1 MAALATQLVDA
12 PTAGLEQVLYRLQEK
27 RIALERVVLQYGE
40 APAGIKE
47 VFELCRGFERA
58 YTNFIN
64 ESPVA
69 SKIKEAFLGEKGLAG
84 KIKKLPMDKVYDV
97 KNVKS
102 ACRQADGYQMSLV
115 APEKGLRLVTTEAL
129 DFVTDPVN
137 TCVQEVYNLLVNA
150 AREAAEKAGT
160 FTEAALMGAMP
171 MYVPDFKNVVMPAI
185 VAALDEWKKESE
197 KMAHML
203 VDMEKSYVTA
213 GFFRHTTHHRYQR
226 IKQQEQMRAAM
237 QAKGP
242 GQPEQK
248 GPVAAVKQTAAK
260 FFPSFGPAAGAPA
273 AGATPPGTPAPN
285 GVPAD
290 DDSDDG
296 KSPPKTAGGAGVANV
311 ANADDFIAGYFDKY
325 VSDDSARFL
334 ESMKWQRR
342 FFVFSESQRVLY
354 YFKSPEDVSKPS
366 GLRGQVN
373 IAECIVEDL
382 DDKGNAR
389 PVGAG
394 PATLN
399 PLDKGQLMIRIRH
412 KDPRGVAVKDHNAII
427 MRAENI
433 DTKMTWLAKLRKAAE
448 PRRPGATAAA
458 GQAGAAPAAGA
469 PAAGGAAAAAG
480 GHGSAPST
488 TGPSVSASSTM
499 SAPSATAV
507 ASVGGFGGFAG
518 AMDEG
523 DLSWAKDAEPVLD
536 THLGEGSSAF
546 RADGVRDSEGHLLPA
561 PPQLLNP
568 LRLKERMGRAGGALT
583 GASTEARWDAL
594 LDQTASDMS
603 LYMGCIQD
611 TIIITVPKAI
621 VHCMIRKSEKNLLE
635 RLFTVIHHLTPTQL
649 ANLLKED
656 EPIIEKRKAARAA
669 LEDVKTAIFQL
680 QQVLERQNMA
690 APGDRKNVVQ
700 LQALVFAYA
709 GIKEK
714 LTPEQYKY
722 FDERFCGQ
730 YAPECVRFNWFIRPM
745 NQPPQLGG
753 PPRPGGP
760 PGPPGGVPPGP
771 GGPPGPGHPPGPP
784 GPGGQPGGPMP
795 GRPAPGGPMPSGQS
809 MSGMQRAPA
818 PGGPMPSGPSMSG
831 QSMSGLQRPPGAP
844 PGQPQRAPPPA
855 PGGAPTMGQPM
866 GQRRPP
872 PPPPGTR

>member
-1 MAALATQLVDA
+1 MAALGTQLVDA

-27 RIALERVVLQYGE
+27 RVALERVVLQYGE

-58 YTNFIN
+58 YTSFIN

-84 KIKKLPMDKVYDV
+84 KVKKLPMDKVYDL
-97 KNVKS
+97 KNVKA

-185 VAALDEWKKESE
+185 IAALDEWKKESE

-226 IKQQEQMRAAM
+226 IKQQDQMRAAM
-237 QAKGP
+237 QAKVP

-248 GPVAAVKQTAAK
+248 GAVGAVKQTAAK

-273 AGATPPGTPAPN
+273 AGTTPPGTPPPN

-296 KSPPKTAGGAGVANV
+296 KSPPKTGGAGM

-373 IAECIVEDL
+373 IAECLVEDL

-433 DTKMTWLAKLRKAAE
+433 DTKMTWLGKLRKAAD
-448 PRRPGATAAA
+448 PRRPAAGAPGAAAA
-458 GQAGAAPAAGA
+458 GQAGAAPAGGA
-469 PAAGGAAAAAG
+469 PAAGGAAAAGGGAG
-480 GHGSAPST
+480 A
-488 TGPSVSASSTM
+488 
-499 SAPSATAV
+499 APSATGPSASAISAVPPPSAAAV
-507 ASVGGFGGFAG
+507 AAVGGFGGFAG
-518 AMDEG
+518 VLDEG

-568 LRLKERMGRAGGALT
+568 LRLKERMGRMGGSLA
-583 GASTEARWDAL
+583 GASAEARWDAL

-690 APGDRKNVVQ
+690 APGERKNVVQ

-714 LTPEQYKY
+714 LTPEQYKF
-722 FDERFCGQ
+722 FDDKFCGQ

-745 NQPPQLGG
+745 NPL
-753 PPRPGGP
+753 
-760 PGPPGGVPPGP
+760 
-771 GGPPGPGHPPGPP
+771 
-784 GPGGQPGGPMP
+784 PMP
-795 GRPAPGGPMPSGQS
+795 GRPAPG
-809 MSGMQRAPA
+809 A
-818 PGGPMPSGPSMSG
+818 PGGPMPSGP
-831 QSMSGLQRPPGAP
+831 SMSGLQRPPGAP

-855 PGGAPTMGQPM
+855 PGGAPPMGQPM

>member
-58 YTNFIN
+58 YTSFIN

-84 KIKKLPMDKVYDV
+84 KIKKLPMDKVYDL
-97 KNVKS
+97 KNVKA

-185 VAALDEWKKESE
+185 IAALDEWKKESE

-226 IKQQEQMRAAM
+226 IKQQEQMRVAM

-242 GQPEQK
+242 AHPEQK
-248 GPVAAVKQTAAK
+248 GGVAAVKQTAAK

-273 AGATPPGTPAPN
+273 AGTTPPGTPPPN

-394 PATLN
+394 PASLN
-399 PLDKGQLMIRIRH
+399 PADKGQLMIRIRH

-433 DTKMTWLAKLRKAAE
+433 DTKLTWLAKLRKAAE
-448 PRRPGATAAA
+448 PRRPAAA
-458 GQAGAAPAAGA
+458 GAAAAGAAGAAPAAGA
-469 PAAGGAAAAAG
+469 AAAGGAAAAAG
-480 GHGSAPST
+480 PGSVPSA
-488 TGPSVSASSTM
+488 TGPAVSAN
-499 SAPSATAV
+499 SAAPVPSATAV
-507 ASVGGFGGFAG
+507 AAVGGFGGFAG
-518 AMDEG
+518 ALDEG

-568 LRLKERMGRAGGALT
+568 LRLKERLGRVGGSLA
-583 GASTEARWDAL
+583 GASVEARWDAL
-594 LDQTASDMS
+594 LDQTASDMA

-611 TIIITVPKAI
+611 TIVITVPKAI

-649 ANLLKED
+649 ENLLKED

-690 APGDRKNVVQ
+690 APADRKNVVQ

-714 LTPEQYKY
+714 LTPEQFKY
-722 FDERFCGQ
+722 FDDKFSGQ

-745 NQPPQLGG
+745 NPPPQPGGPPRLGG
-753 PPRPGGP
+753 PPGA
-760 PGPPGGVPPGP
+760 PGGVPPGP
-771 GGPPGPGHPPGPP
+771 GGFPPGPGGPPGPPGPP
-784 GPGGQPGGPMP
+784 GPGGVPPHGPPGAGPMP
-795 GRPAPGGPMPSGQS
+795 GRPAPGGPMPSG
-809 MSGMQRAPA
+809 P
-818 PGGPMPSGPSMSG
+818 
-831 QSMSGLQRPPGAP
+831 SMSGLQRPPGAP

-855 PGGAPTMGQPM
+855 PGGAVPMGQPM

>member
-1 MAALATQLVDA
+1 MAAIATQTIDA

-27 RIALERVVLQYGE
+27 RIALEKVVLQYGE

-58 YTNFIN
+58 YMSFIN

-69 SKIKEAFLGEKGLAG
+69 SKIKEAFMGEKGLAG
-84 KIKKLPMDKVYDV
+84 KVKKLPMDKVFEL

-102 ACRQADGYQMSLV
+102 VCRQSDGYQPSMV
-115 APEKGLRLVTTEAL
+115 APEKGLRQLSSEAL
-129 DFVTDPVN
+129 DHVTDPVN

-150 AREAAEKAGT
+150 AREAAEKAGQ

-185 VAALDEWKKESE
+185 IAALDEWKKESE

-203 VDMEKSYVTA
+203 VDMERSYITA
-213 GFFRHTTHHRYQR
+213 GFFRHTTHHRYQK

-237 QAKGP
+237 SARHVPP
-242 GQPEQK
+242 GGEPR
-248 GPVAAVKQTAAK
+248 GAVAAVKQTAAK
-260 FFPSFGPAAGAPA
+260 FFPSFGPTAGAPPPGQ
-273 AGATPPGTPAPN
+273 AGTPPGTPPN
-285 GVPAD
+285 GLAND

-296 KSPPKTAGGAGVANV
+296 KPSPKPANGSVPSV

-354 YFKSPEDVSKPS
+354 YFKSPEDVSKPT

-389 PVGAG
+389 PPTAVSGA
-394 PATLN
+394 AA
-399 PLDKGQLMIRIRH
+399 LDKGQLMIRIRH

-433 DTKMTWLAKLRKAAE
+433 DTKITWLTKLRKAAE
-448 PRRPGATAAA
+448 PRRPTN
-458 GQAGAAPAAGA
+458 Q
-469 PAAGGAAAAAG
+469 AAAAAG
-480 GHGSAPST
+480 HPPQQQGAAAGPGGAPPAPGGSPAAPGAAGP
-488 TGPSVSASSTM
+488 GPSSA
-499 SAPSATAV
+499 AV
-507 ASVGGFGGFAG
+507 AGVSMGGGSMGFGGAMG
-518 AMDEG
+518 ALFDDG

-546 RADGVRDSEGHLLPA
+546 RADSVRDSEGRLLPA
-561 PPQLLNP
+561 PQQLLNP
-568 LRLKERMGRAGGALT
+568 LRLKDRLARAGG
-583 GASTEARWDAL
+583 SSSPWDVRYDAL
-594 LDQTASDMS
+594 LDQFSADMA
-603 LYMGCIQD
+603 LYMSCICD
-611 TIIITVPKAI
+611 TVVITVPKAV

-649 ANLLKED
+649 ENLLRED
-656 EPIIEKRKAARAA
+656 EPIVEKRKAARAS
-669 LEDVKTAIFQL
+669 LEDVKTAIFQV
-680 QQVLERQNMA
+680 QQVLERQNMS
-690 APGDRKNVVQ
+690 APADRKDRVP

-714 LTPEQYKY
+714 LNPEQYNY
-722 FDERFCGQ
+722 FDRKFNDK
-730 YAPECVRFNWFIRPM
+730 YAPECVRFNWFIRP
-745 NQPPQLGG
+745 QGPPPPGAPGG
-753 PPRPGGP
+753 PHPHGGGAPHPRGPPLHPAAGGP
-760 PGPPGGVPPGP
+760 PGGGP
-771 GGPPGPGHPPGPP
+771 GGPPPGPP
-784 GPGGQPGGPMP
+784 QHSPHGPPPPGAGPSPPMQRPPPMGPGG
-795 GRPAPGGPMPSGQS
+795 APVG
-809 MSGMQRAPA
+809 
-818 PGGPMPSGPSMSG
+818 PSGPSMTG
-831 QSMSGLQRPPGAP
+831 GLARPPGMAGPPQPQRPPPSAPMGAP
-844 PGQPQRAPPPA
+844 
-855 PGGAPTMGQPM
+855 MGQPM
-866 GQRRPP
+866 SAQRRPP
-872 PPPPGTR
+872 PPPPGAR